1 MNKKLL
7 LAGTSA
13 MAMAVAS
20 TALADD
26 GAWATINDGAF
37 SVIGNAAAPDNGQVR
52 PNDIA
57 DSFLGVSGVMHVQQ
71 NEGSANSINAAGAV
85 HASINQG
92 VPSTSRATVIGR
104 VLENEAS
111 QNAGARNNDVTDSFT
126 DASGIMT
133 VQQNNGDHNEIGSA
147 EAVQYDQ
154 AGNGDIGTF
163 AGIYSETTGNTSDQR
178 GGLRNN
184 EILGSFNG
192 AAGVMTVQQNN
203 GDHNAIGSAVAV
215 YGADGA
221 PDSHGDVD
229 QVVEISGVNNEQQ
242 GSGDTITS
250 GSGGGPLSNQ
260 DNIRH
265 NIIDPSFQNAQGI
278 ATVQQNNGN
287 ANAISAATS
296 VVANVGG
303 AEDLRDDTSVAAD
316 NDIQRVNVDGETNSN
331 DDVVDNVRPSGS
343 WALDRDNDIA
353 DQSFDGFQGIATVQQ
368 NNGDVNVLGVG
379 TAVGFNDGL
388 TGYQM
393 QNDVGQTVEVH
404 NYAVDVTSFD
414 DDTGGIAENDATFV
428 QGDRN
433 NDIADSFNNA
443 AAGIVSVQQNNGNQ
457 NAMGIGNGVH
467 ANRGTTA
474 ETLDGFDDAR
484 LQEADAIAGVEESYA
499 EQTAGGVGGGID
511 VTHRRNDIGN
521 AFVGFEGVATIQ
533 QNNGDN
539 NAMSVANAIAASI
552 DSTDKFDEAG
562 TGDDSDG
569 SVAGTQA
576 YANNNIATELDNDD
590 VQNDSGAN
598 RLNTINAGTGV
609 GAFNG
614 AAGVITVQQNNG
626 SNNAVA
632 AANTVTANIG
642 TAVDQDTMADAVDN
656 TAMGYGEV
664 TDNSA
669 TNHPNSDR
677 VNEIPASFVGAQG
690 IMTVQQN
697 NGDNNAMAAS
707 TAVAADIDT
716 EGAPLSGFGPAAST
730 ASLAGTVSGNTTVA
744 YAPSGAPGLSN
755 TINAGAFNN
764 AQGIMTVQQNNGSN
778 NLIQSA
784 IAVSANLVTPN

>member
-13 MAMAVAS
+13 LAMTVAS
-20 TALADD
+20 AALADD
-26 GAWATINDGAF
+26 SGAWATINDGDF
-37 SVIGNAAAPDNGQVR
+37 TVGGNTAAPDNGQVR
-52 PNDIA
+52 PNDIT
-57 DSFLGVSGVMHVQQ
+57 DSFIGASGVMHVQQ

-92 VPSTSRATVIGR
+92 APSTSGAVVYGR
-104 VLENEAS
+104 VIENEAS
-111 QNAGARNNDVTDSFT
+111 QNAGERTNDVTDSFT

-154 AGNGDIGTF
+154 AGNGDVGTV
-163 AGIYSETTGNTSDQR
+163 AVVHSETVGNFSDQR

-184 EILGSFNG
+184 EILGGFNG
-192 AAGVMTVQQNN
+192 ASGVMTVQQNN

-215 YGADGA
+215 YGANGA
-221 PDSHGDVD
+221 PDSYGNVEQEVDVF
-229 QVVEISGVNNEQQ
+229 GVTADQQ
-242 GSGDTITS
+242 GSNDTVSS
-250 GSGGGPLSNQ
+250 GSSGGQLSNQ

-303 AEDLRDDTSVAAD
+303 AEDLRDDTNVAAD
-316 NDIQRVNVDGETNSN
+316 NDLQNVSVDGEVWAA
-331 DDVVDNVRPSGS
+331 DDVVNNVRPSGN
-343 WALDRDNDIA
+343 WALDRDNNIA

-388 TGYQM
+388 SGYQM
-393 QNDVGQTVEVH
+393 QNDVDQVVEVESLVFDP
-404 NYAVDVTSFD
+404 NSFD
-414 DDTGGIAENDATFV
+414 DDTGGITENDVTFV

-433 NDIADSFNNA
+433 NNIADSFNNG
-443 AAGIVSVQQNNGNQ
+443 AAGIVSVQQNNGSQ
-457 NAMGIGNGVH
+457 NVMGIGNGVH

-474 ETLDGFDDAR
+474 ETLDGTDDVGFQGAFA
-484 LQEADAIAGVEESYA
+484 LADIDTGYA

-511 VTHRRNDIGN
+511 VTHRSNDIGN
-521 AFVGFEGVATIQ
+521 SFVGFEGVATIQ

-552 DSTDKFDEAG
+552 DSTDKFDDVG
-562 TGDDSDG
+562 TIEG
-569 SVAGTQA
+569 SVAETEA
-576 YANNNIATELDNDD
+576 YVNLSTATELDDDD

-598 RLNTINAGTGV
+598 RLNSINAGTGV

-626 SNNAVA
+626 SNNAMA

-642 TAVDQDTMADAVDN
+642 TAVDQDDLAGAVN
-656 TAMGYGEV
+656 NSAIGLGESEG
-664 TDNSA
+664 NSA

-677 VNEIPASFVGAQG
+677 VNEIPGSFVGAQG

-697 NGDNNAMAAS
+697 NGDNNVMGAS

-730 ASLAGTVSGNTTVA
+730 ASLNATVSGNTTVA
-744 YAPSGAPGLSN
+744 YAPSGLPGLSN
-755 TINAGAFNN
+755 TINSGAFNN
-764 AQGIMTVQQNNGSN
+764 ARGIMTVQQNNGSN
-778 NLIQSA
+778 NVIQSA

>member
-13 MAMAVAS
+13 VAMAVAS

-26 GAWATINDGAF
+26 GAWATINNGEF
-37 SVIGNAAAPDNGQVR
+37 TVENNSAAPDNGQVR
-52 PNDIA
+52 PNDIT
-57 DSFLGVSGVMHVQQ
+57 DSFVGASGVMHVQQ

-92 VPSTSRATVIGR
+92 APSTSGAMVYGN
-104 VLENEAS
+104 VFNNEAS
-111 QNAGARNNDVTDSFT
+111 QNAGERTNDVTNSFT

-133 VQQNNGDHNEIGSA
+133 VQQNNGDQNEIGSA

-154 AGNGDIGTF
+154 ASNGDVGTT
-163 AGIYSETTGNTSDQR
+163 AMVHSETGNNTSDQR
-178 GGLRNN
+178 GGLRSN

-215 YGADGA
+215 YGANGA
-221 PDSHGDVD
+221 PDSYGDVEQSVD
-229 QVVEISGVNNEQQ
+229 VWGQTYNQQ
-242 GSGDTITS
+242 GSDGPLVSDNTGGD
-250 GSGGGPLSNQ
+250 LSNQ

-265 NIIDPSFQNAQGI
+265 NVIDPSFQNAQGI

-287 ANAISAATS
+287 ANAVSAATS
-296 VVANVGG
+296 VAADVGG
-303 AEDLRDDTSVAAD
+303 AEDLRDATSVTAD
-316 NDIQRVNVDGETNSN
+316 DVIQTVNVDGEVTPG
-331 DDVVDNVRPSGS
+331 DDVIDDVADSGDF
-343 WALDRDNDIA
+343 AMDRDNDITT
-353 DQSFDGFQGIATVQQ
+353 QSFDSFQGIATVQQ
-368 NNGDVNVLGVG
+368 NNGDANVLGVG

-388 TGYQM
+388 TGFQM
-393 QNDVGQTVEVH
+393 QNDVEQTVEVDS
-404 NYAVDVTSFD
+404 DVSDVNSFD
-414 DDTGGIAENDATFV
+414 DDTGGVTPVDVLVV

-433 NDIADSFNNA
+433 NNITDSFNNG
-443 AAGIVSVQQNNGNQ
+443 AAGIASVQQNNGSQ
-457 NAMGIGNGVH
+457 NVMGIGNGVH
-467 ANRGTTA
+467 ANRGTVA
-474 ETLDGFDDAR
+474 EALNGSDDAR
-484 LQEADAIAGVEESYA
+484 IQEANAMANVDSSYA
-499 EQTAGGVGGGID
+499 EQTAGAVSGGVD
-511 VTHRRNDIGN
+511 LAHRKNDIGN
-521 AFVGFEGVATIQ
+521 SFVGFEGVATIQ

-539 NAMSVANAIAASI
+539 NAMSAANAITASI
-552 DSTDKFDEAG
+552 DSSDKFDGVGTDEGSRAETAG
-562 TGDDSDG
+562 AVT
-569 SVAGTQA
+569 
-576 YANNNIATELDNDD
+576 NNEATELDNED

-614 AAGVITVQQNNG
+614 ASGVITVQQNNG
-626 SNNAVA
+626 SNNAMA

-642 TAVDQDTMADAVDN
+642 SAVDQDTMAGAVNNFAVGEAEVANN
-656 TAMGYGEV
+656 T
-664 TDNSA
+664 A

-677 VNEIPASFVGAQG
+677 VNEVPASFVGARG

-697 NGDNNAMAAS
+697 NGDNNVMAAS

-784 IAVSANLVTPN
+784 IAVSANLITPN